1 MTLYILANPNAGSHT
16 AEHIIFKIK
25 ESYPQLAVNIF
36 MTVGPEDEKI
46 QIEAILKEFVS
57 SEDKLMILGGD
68 GTLSKALRFYQ
79 LVYRLLIIQ
88 QDLEMILQKQ

>member
-36 MTVGPEDEKI
+36 MTVGPEDEKS
-46 QIEAILKEFVS
+46 QIEAILKWILALQL
-57 SEDKLMILGGD
+57 KLSMVQ
-68 GTLSKALRFYQ
+68 R
-79 LVYRLLIIQ
+79 IQ
-88 QDLEMILQKQ
+88 F

>member
-36 MTVGPEDEKI
+36 MTVGPEDEVR
-46 QIEAILKEFVS
+46 QEVVL
-57 SEDKLMILGGD
+57 
-68 GTLSKALRFYQ
+68 
-79 LVYRLLIIQ
+79 
-88 QDLEMILQKQ
+88 

>member
-36 MTVGPEDEKI
+36 MTVGPEDEKKSNRGYFKGVC
-46 QIEAILKEFVS
+46 Q
-57 SEDKLMILGGD
+57 
-68 GTLSKALRFYQ
+68 
-79 LVYRLLIIQ
+79 
-88 QDLEMILQKQ
+88 

>member
-36 MTVGPEDEKI
+36 MTVGPEDEKS

-57 SEDKLMILGGD
+57 SEDQLMILGGD
-68 GTLSKALRFYQ
+68 GTLSKALRFWPASLPFAY
-79 LVYRLLIIQ
+79 YPTG
-88 QDLEMILQKQ
+88 